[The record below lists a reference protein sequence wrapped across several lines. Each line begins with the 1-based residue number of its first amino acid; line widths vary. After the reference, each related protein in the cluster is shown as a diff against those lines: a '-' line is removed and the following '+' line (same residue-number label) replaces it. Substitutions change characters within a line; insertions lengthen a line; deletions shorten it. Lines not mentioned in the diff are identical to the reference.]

1 MAEERR
7 LGRIEVSPVAI
18 AGLAA
23 AAVLECYGVV
33 GMAAPTLYSGLAEIL
48 HRENY
53 RRGVQ
58 VKVVEQRIII
68 DLYVVLEYGVRIS
81 EVAHN
86 IMENVKFRVEKALG
100 VPIGEVNVHVQ
111 GLRISS
117 NSDE

>member
-1 MAEERR
+1 MTEERR
-7 LGRIEVSPVAI
+7 LGRIEVSPAAI

-33 GMAAPTLYSGLAEIL
+33 GMSRRTLRDGLAEL
-48 HRENY
+48 LQRENY

-58 VKVVEQRIII
+58 ARVESQRIII

-100 VPIGEVNVHVQ
+100 VPIEEVNVHVQ
-111 GLRISS
+111 GLRMSAT
-117 NSDE
+117 

>member
-1 MAEERR
+1 MAEEPR
-7 LGRIEVSPVAI
+7 LGRIEVSPAAI

-23 AAVLECYGVV
+23 VAVLECYGVV
-33 GMAAPTLYSGLAEIL
+33 GMSRHTLYNGLVEL
-48 HRENY
+48 LQQENY

-58 VKVVEQRIII
+58 VKVEGQRIVI

-100 VPIGEVNVHVQ
+100 IPIEEVNVHVQ
-111 GLRISS
+111 GLRISVS
-117 NSDE
+117 SD

>member
-1 MAEERR
+1 MSEETR
-7 LGRIEVSPVAI
+7 LGRIEVSPAAI

-33 GMAAPTLYSGLAEIL
+33 GMSRRTLRHGLAEIL
-48 HRENY
+48 QREHHRH
-53 RRGVQ
+53 GVD
-58 VKVVEQRIII
+58 VRVIDQRIVV

-100 VPIGEVNVHVQ
+100 VPIQEVNVHVQ
-111 GLRISS
+111 GLRVSTR
-117 NSDE
+117 

>member
-1 MAEERR
+1 MTEEGR
-7 LGRIEVSPVAI
+7 LGRIEVSPTAI

-33 GMAAPTLYSGLAEIL
+33 GMARHTLRDGLAEIL
-48 HRENY
+48 QRDNY

-58 VKVVEQRIII
+58 VRVEGQRIII

-100 VPIGEVNVHVQ
+100 IPIEEVNVHVQ
-111 GLRISS
+111 GLRLSAS
-117 NSDE
+117 Q

>member
-1 MAEERR
+1 MSEEPR
-7 LGRIEVSPVAI
+7 LGRTEVSPSAV

-33 GMAAPTLYSGLAEIL
+33 GMARKAPINGLDEIL
-48 HRENY
+48 QREHY

-58 VKVVEQRIII
+58 VKVEEQRIII
-68 DLYVVLEYGVRIS
+68 DLYVVLEYGIRIS

-100 VPIGEVNVHVQ
+100 LPIEAINVHVQ
-111 GLRISS
+111 GLRVSGK
-117 NSDE
+117 

>member
-1 MAEERR
+1 MWMAEQTR
-7 LGRIEVSPVAI
+7 LGRVEVAPTAI
-18 AGLAA
+18 AGLAG

-33 GMAAPTLYSGLAEIL
+33 GMARPTLQSGLTEVL
-48 HRENY
+48 QGESY

-58 VKVVEQRIII
+58 VRVAEQSIVV

-100 VPIGEVNVHVQ
+100 VPIEEVNVHVQ
-111 GLRISS
+111 GLRVST
-117 NSDE
+117 ER

>member
-1 MAEERR
+1 MTDERR
-7 LGRIEVSPVAI
+7 LGRTEVSPMAV

-33 GMAAPTLYSGLAEIL
+33 GMAHRSNVSGLDGL
-48 HRENY
+48 LKREHY

-58 VKVVEQRIII
+58 VTVADQEIII

-100 VPIGEVNVHVQ
+100 LPIEEINVHVR
-111 GLRISS
+111 GLRLSS
-117 NSDE
+117 R

>member
-1 MAEERR
+1 MTEESR
-7 LGRIEVSPVAI
+7 LGRIEVSPAAI

-33 GMAAPTLYSGLAEIL
+33 GMSRPTLYSGLTEVL
-48 HRENY
+48 QREHR

-58 VKVVEQRIII
+58 VRVVDQRIVI
-68 DLYVVLEYGVRIS
+68 DLYVIFEYGVRIS

-100 VPIGEVNVHVQ
+100 VSIDEVNVRVQ
-111 GLRISS
+111 GLRVSP
-117 NSDE
+117 EQ